1 MFLFI
6 DMDDIESG
14 GDSIST
20 GTLITIVFVAIIL
33 FVVVLFAALYA
44 LYKRKLFHIIIG
56 YE

>member
-1 MFLFI
+1 
-6 DMDDIESG
+6 MDDIESG

-44 LYKRKLFHIIIG
+44 LYKRMLFHIIIG